1 MLYPPFRP
9 HMNPRP
15 VPVRIPFNRPPQ
27 FDGVAKVLVRA
38 VERGQTAG
46 GGPFTKE
53 CEGFL
58 EGLFGTPTLL
68 TTSCTHSLE
77 MAALLL
83 EVGRG
88 DEIVVPSFTFVATAN
103 AFALRGAQIRFVDCD
118 ALGCMSL
125 DHLER
130 AISPATR
137 AVVPVHYAGNSCDM
151 TRLLAFCRERG
162 LRVVEDAAQTIGSRF
177 GGRPL
182 GTLGD
187 LGCLSFHETKNI
199 SSGEGGAL
207 LVGDRDLVRRAR
219 HLRDKGT
226 NRQEFSLGMAEKY
239 SWVDLGSSWAL
250 SDLNAAY
257 LESQLRRMDAIMDRR
272 RVLWGRY
279 AAALRSPVGNLGGR
293 ILENPPHNTPNC
305 HLFAIVW
312 PDASTRDRF
321 IRHTAARGI
330 MTPFHYVAL
339 HSSPY
344 GSRFGANPGEFPETD
359 RLSNGLVR
367 LPLFFNLTDADQ
379 DDVIDAVLSFAA
391 AA

>member
-1 MLYPPFRP
+1 MTPSVSF
-9 HMNPRP
+9 
-15 VPVRIPFNRPPQ
+15 RIPFNRPPH
-27 FDGVAKVLVRA
+27 FEGISSVLIRA
-38 VERGQTAG
+38 VEGGHTAG

-53 CEGFL
+53 CEAFL
-58 EGLFGTPTLL
+58 GALFGAPALL

-83 EVGRG
+83 EVGPG
-88 DEIVVPSFTFVATAN
+88 DEVIVPSFTFVSTAN
-103 AFALRGAQIRFVDCD
+103 AFALRGARIRFVDCD
-118 ALGCMSL
+118 TFGSISL

-130 AISPATR
+130 ALGPATR

-151 TRLLAFCRERG
+151 SRLLALCRERG
-162 LRVVEDAAQTIGSRF
+162 LRVVEDAAQTIGAKF
-177 GGRPL
+177 KGKPL
-182 GTLGD
+182 GALGD

-207 LVGDRDLVRRAR
+207 LVGNSDFLRRSL

-239 SWVDLGSSWAL
+239 SWIDLGSSWAL

-257 LESQLRRMDAIMDRR
+257 LSAQLERMSAIMARR
-272 RVLWGRY
+272 KLLWLRY
-279 AAALRSPVGNLGGR
+279 AEALRGPVMELGGR
-293 ILENPPHNTPNC
+293 VLEIPSHNTPNY

-312 PDASTRDRF
+312 PEGAVRDRF
-321 IRHTAARGI
+321 IRHMASRGI
-330 MTPFHYVAL
+330 LTPFHYVAL

-344 GSRFGANPGEFPETD
+344 GSRFESRSEDFPETD

-367 LPLFFNLTDADQ
+367 LPLFFNLTLPDQ
-379 DDVIDAVLSFAA
+379 DDVIDAVSSFVKGP
-391 AA
+391 